1 MRSVPC
7 CLSINRKGKFSKIK
21 CFPKS
26 DYICIQTGI
35 AMGEI
40 LYMLRYAIPSVVV
53 FATAYYLL
61 KEFFQQ
67 ENKRRRYD
75 LAGERMRVSLPLRL
89 QAYERL
95 ILFLERISPN
105 NLIMRIYRPEWSA
118 RELQKNLVQHIRD
131 EYAHNL
137 SQQLYVSSHA
147 WELIN
152 HAYEEAIGQI
162 NSLGASMEE
171 GATANDLSKKLLE
184 ADLQKAATEQAMEY
198 LKSEARKTF

>member
-1 MRSVPC
+1 M
-7 CLSINRKGKFSKIK
+7 GDF
-21 CFPKS
+21 F
-26 DYICIQTGI
+26 YI
-35 AMGEI
+35 
-40 LYMLRYAIPSVVV
+40 LRYAIPSVVV

-75 LAGERMRVSLPLRL
+75 LAAERMRVSLPLRL

-95 ILFLERISPN
+95 ILFLERISLN

-152 HAYEEAIGQI
+152 QAYEEAIGQI
-162 NSLGASMEE
+162 NSLGASLEE
-171 GATANDLSKKLLE
+171 GATATDFSKKLLE
-184 ADLQKAATEQAMEY
+184 ADLKKDATQQAMEY
-198 LKSEARKTF
+198 LKSEARQTF